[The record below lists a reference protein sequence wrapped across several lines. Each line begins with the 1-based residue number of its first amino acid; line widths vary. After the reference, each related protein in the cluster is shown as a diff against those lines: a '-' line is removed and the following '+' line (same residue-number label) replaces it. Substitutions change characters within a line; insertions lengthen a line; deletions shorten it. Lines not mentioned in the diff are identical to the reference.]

1 MFFTFALL
9 YAYYLNIRPNF
20 DSTKILVMIRK
31 KIILLLR
38 HLASIWVKYINNSC
52 SVLHTTQIISVRF
65 SWINVQDRL
74 PKWFHSSRSSWRV
87 CCASF
92 WLNFTPSTFSYAR
105 TNLLATW
112 REEQLLKPLDPRHLR
127 YVIWFHE
134 FLGRYI
140 FLMFTLKLRPLQL
153 AWRLVVIISLLFP
166 CKL

>member
-38 HLASIWVKYINNSC
+38 HLASTWVKYINNSC

-65 SWINVQDRL
+65 SWTNVQDRL

-112 REEQLLKPLDPRHLR
+112 REEQLLKPLDPRHLLIR
-127 YVIWFHE
+127 DLISRIFGKIFFFYVYIE
-134 FLGRYI
+134 IETAAACLEAGRYN
-140 FLMFTLKLRPLQL
+140 
-153 AWRLVVIISLLFP
+153 
-166 CKL
+166 